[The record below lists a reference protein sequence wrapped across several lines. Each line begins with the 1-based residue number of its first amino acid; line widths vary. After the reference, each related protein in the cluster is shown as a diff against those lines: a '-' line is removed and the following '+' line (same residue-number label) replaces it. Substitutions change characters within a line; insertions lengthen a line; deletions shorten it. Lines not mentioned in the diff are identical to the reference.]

1 MANEATSGQPVALER
16 LGRYELL
23 GEIASGGMATVFLG
37 RVTGAKG
44 FQRLVAIKRLHPH
57 LESEEEFVSM
67 FLDEA
72 RLAAR
77 IRHPNVVATLD
88 VEDDEHLYIVM
99 EYVEGDRLLAFLR
112 HSAKTGEKIAPA
124 IATRVAMD
132 TLSALHAAHELTDDD
147 GSPLGLVHRDVSP
160 QNILISVDGSVKLVD
175 FGIAKATA
183 RLSITRD
190 GQLKGKIAYMA
201 PEQTKRAEIDRRV
214 DVFAMGIITWEM
226 LTAKKLFNGESDVEV
241 LNQLLFE
248 PIPRLREV
256 APSVP
261 ASLDSVIARA
271 LERDPT
277 KRFSTALEFA
287 DALERA
293 SKIFGG
299 PANNKVVSAYLQK
312 VSGEKLAKDRAR
324 IAAGTPPVPENAGTP
339 TGVKRRNT
347 GQFNIP
353 NSLPGAAIPAP
364 PPPPAP
370 PPSPVKKATMMGIGG
385 PVAPRP
391 SPSFEAGPSLL
402 DDDED
407 VPTQAIVRADLPRAG
422 ADPNMDDGPTA
433 AEAHNPVAHSMAAM
447 LRASSPVLPIAGSAG
462 GYNGDESTAV
472 GMPSMGNESTDTSK
486 GPIAPMQLPPL
497 QPLQPMQPMQPM
509 HQGTTD
515 AASPYLPNASPRGV
529 TQQLPAARAS
539 LPPAPRPLDTPFDA
553 GPSYGTAPA
562 IGAPPV
568 SAPAKK
574 SNTAVFAAIAV
585 ALLGLGGAGA
595 LVVVKMKS
603 EPQQPRITHVVA
615 GPETPG
621 PATNGATTGNSAAN
635 PNTAVPNPVGTQGA
649 TPNGQL
655 PATPTANGSA
665 NGTVNGAGTG
675 AANAAGATP
684 QAAQTPPTPTTQPA
698 VNNAPNVAANNP
710 SNNSANS
717 AGTAGTAATAGA
729 AGRPT
734 APVQGA
740 NNPAQNAGNTA
751 TAVTQP
757 TAQTRPSS
765 GRRPSG
771 RRPRPTGTTGAPA
784 TGGNLFGDDNPY
796 P

>member
-1 MANEATSGQPVALER
+1 MANEATSGQPALER

-57 LESEEEFVSM
+57 LESEDEFVQM

-99 EYVEGDRLLAFLR
+99 EYVEGDRVLAFLR
-112 HSAKTGEKIAPA
+112 HAAKTNEKIPPA

-132 TLSALHAAHELTDDD
+132 TLAALHAAHELTDDD
-147 GSPLGLVHRDVSP
+147 GSALGLVHRDVSP

-201 PEQTKRAEIDRRV
+201 PEQTKRSEIDRRV

-271 LERDPT
+271 LERDPS
-277 KRFSTALEFA
+277 KRFATALEFS

-299 PANNKVVSAYLQK
+299 PANNKVVAAYLQK

-324 IAAGTPPVPENAGTP
+324 ISAGTPPVPENAGTP
-339 TGVKRRNT
+339 SGVKRRST

-353 NSLPGAAIPAP
+353 NSLPGAAIP
-364 PPPPAP
+364 PPAP
-370 PPSPVKKATMMGIGG
+370 AAAPAAPIKKATMMGLGG
-385 PVAPRP
+385 PPTARP

-407 VPTQAIVRADLPRAG
+407 VPTQAIVRADLPRAS
-422 ADPNMDDGPTA
+422 ADAAMDDGPTS
-433 AEAHNPVAHSMAAM
+433 AEPHNPVAHSMAAM
-447 LRASSPVLPIAGSAG
+447 LRASSPVLPVAENPAPFE
-462 GYNGDESTAV
+462 ESTAV
-472 GMPSMGNESTDTSK
+472 GMTAIND
-486 GPIAPMQLPPL
+486 GPTANG
-497 QPLQPMQPMQPM
+497 QPNPVAQVIQPTAVSAQSLDS
-509 HQGTTD
+509 G
-515 AASPYLPNASPRGV
+515 YLPNASPRGV
-529 TQQLPAARAS
+529 TQQLPAARPS

-553 GPSYGTAPA
+553 GPSGSMF
-562 IGAPPV
+562 APPIAA
-568 SAPAKK
+568 APPQQAKKK
-574 SNTAVFAAIAV
+574 SNMGIFAVLSV
-585 ALLGLGGAGA
+585 ALLCLGGAGA

-603 EPQQPRITHVVA
+603 DRGNQRITHVVA
-615 GPETPG
+615 GPNTGEPREV
-621 PATNGATTGNSAAN
+621 PAANANSNQGAVVAN
-635 PNTAVPNPVGTQGA
+635 PNPQVGA
-649 TPNGQL
+649 TQPTVGPTPSNGTAEAI
-655 PATPTANGSA
+655 PTTATPTLPTPVLGQVLPANPA
-665 NGTVNGAGTG
+665 TAGVQAVGNLPSVPTP
-675 AANAAGATP
+675 AGATQIP
-684 QAAQTPPTPTTQPA
+684 AANQAGQPAANVAQQPTTPVVNPPANTPPTPP
-698 VNNAPNVAANNP
+698 VAATHRTP
-710 SNNSANS
+710 SS
-717 AGTAGTAATAGA
+717 GTRRRPPVHRTPRTSGTAAH
-729 AGRPT
+729 PT
-734 APVQGA
+734 G
-740 NNPAQNAGNTA
+740 NNP
-751 TAVTQP
+751 
-757 TAQTRPSS
+757 
-765 GRRPSG
+765 
-771 RRPRPTGTTGAPA
+771 
-784 TGGNLFGDDNPY
+784 FGDDNPY

>member
-1 MANEATSGQPVALER
+1 
-16 LGRYELL
+16 L

-112 HSAKTGEKIAPA
+112 HAAKSGEKIPPP

-132 TLSALHAAHELTDDD
+132 TLAALHAAHELTDDD

-256 APSVP
+256 APTVP

-271 LERDPT
+271 LERDPA
-277 KRFSTALEFA
+277 KRFATALEFA

-299 PANNKVVSAYLQK
+299 PANNKVTAAYLQK

-339 TGVKRRNT
+339 SGVKRRST
-347 GQFNIP
+347 GQFNVP
-353 NSLPGAAIPAP
+353 NSLPGAAIAP
-364 PPPPAP
+364 PAPPAP
-370 PPSPVKKATMMGIGG
+370 PPSPLKKPTMMGLGG
-385 PVAPRP
+385 PPAPRP

-407 VPTQAIVRADLPRAG
+407 VPTQAIVRADLPKAN
-422 ADPNMDDGPTA
+422 ADANLDDGPTA
-433 AEAHNPVAHSMAAM
+433 AESHNPVAHSMAAL
-447 LRASSPVLPIAGSAG
+447 LRASSPVLPTAQALPPL
-462 GYNGDESTAV
+462 NLDEPTAV
-472 GMPSMGNESTDTSK
+472 GMDGMEMAPGFN
-486 GPIAPMQLPPL
+486 IAPVQAPIEPV
-497 QPLQPMQPMQPM
+497 
-509 HQGTTD
+509 
-515 AASPYLPNASPRGV
+515 SPYLPNASPRGI

-539 LPPAPRPLDTPFDA
+539 IPPAPRPLDTPFDA
-553 GPSYGTAPA
+553 GPTPFATSPLESTPTYEQPPA
-562 IGAPPV
+562 
-568 SAPAKK
+568 AKK
-574 SNTAVFAAIAV
+574 SKVPLIAGLSV
-585 ALLGLGGAGA
+585 ALLCLGGVGA
-595 LVVVKMKS
+595 AVVVKLKTAPT
-603 EPQQPRITHVVA
+603 EQRITHMVA
-615 GPETPG
+615 GPTQTEPMVQPPRTGTPPETRVLA
-621 PATNGATTGNSAAN
+621 PANAQPTNGATPTAVQPATTGVPNAQPPA
-635 PNTAVPNPVGTQGA
+635 NTA
-649 TPNGQL
+649 
-655 PATPTANGSA
+655 
-665 NGTVNGAGTG
+665 G
-675 AANAAGATP
+675 AAAQPANNA
-684 QAAQTPPTPTTQPA
+684 QRTQPA
-698 VNNAPNVAANNP
+698 VGSAAQQP
-710 SNNSANS
+710 ST
-717 AGTAGTAATAGA
+717 TAVSPPTAAVVQPPA
-729 AGRPT
+729 
-734 APVQGA
+734 QGA
-740 NNPAQNAGNTA
+740 NHAAAAAATTQRSTNTPRSTRGSAGSRTH
-751 TAVTQP
+751 
-757 TAQTRPSS
+757 RSS
-765 GRRPSG
+765 GTRTS
-771 RRPRPTGTTGAPA
+771 TGAA
-784 TGGNLFGDDNPY
+784 AHTGSNNPFGEDNPY